1 MNLRINI
8 CASTGALPASIVHT
22 NNVYAHSCNA
32 DTIHPLNHF
41 SGTVQSNYSCAHCR
55 NAHPMHPQHQFAR
68 RKGVVTIM
76 VIWAIAIASIIVAAT
91 QILSFREATI
101 GRECLSRVQ
110 ARWAARAGVETMIAI
125 MEWHNA
131 NPDPDDALALTR
143 DLEGNAYGEVAT
155 GTWDIRHFIDGQEWA
170 GPMDENSKLNINVAT
185 RMQMLELPNITQDV
199 VDSISDW
206 RDSDDEPQQLG
217 AESDYY
223 RNRGLGYEPRNANF
237 RSIAEL
243 ELVAG
248 AWPHYMR
255 SEDWNLNGRLDPNE
269 DDGKRTMPDDNANGK
284 LDGGWSQYLTASTRP
299 ITKSASGQ
307 PRLDLRKA
315 TSEEIMTR
323 TGVDSTQAAAIVTY
337 AKVGNA
343 RMANI
348 LSVPL
353 SQLAG
358 SRNPGATGGAAAN
371 RTGRSSAGQP
381 RGAATPA
388 ASTVKNLDNKQ
399 LGLVLNECT
408 LENTSTS
415 LANAGKVNLNTASR
429 ALLRDILQLDT
440 RFADSILSRRIS
452 KQSGLLS
459 LADIVDLPGAT
470 QEQLQILGQV
480 ADVTSS
486 VYMISSRGR
495 ATTSGAEAEIV
506 AVVDRSESPVRIL
519 EYREP

>member
-1 MNLRINI
+1 MIAPPQRNKIVRHADARNTHANI
-8 CASTGALPASIVHT
+8 F
-22 NNVYAHSCNA
+22 NA
-32 DTIHPLNHF
+32 QKIH
-41 SGTVQSNYSCAHCR
+41 A
-55 NAHPMHPQHQFAR
+55 PQLCVRH
-68 RKGVVTIM
+68 KGVVTIM
-76 VIWAIAIASIIVAAT
+76 VIWAIAIASIVVAAT
-91 QILSFREATI
+91 QILAFREATL
-101 GRECLSRVQ
+101 GRECISRVQ
-110 ARWAARAGVETMIAI
+110 ARWAARAGVETMISI

-143 DLEGNAYGEVAT
+143 DLESNAFGEVET

-185 RMQMLELPNITQDV
+185 RMQLLELPNITQDV
-199 VDSISDW
+199 VDSIYDW
-206 RDSDDEPQQLG
+206 RDADNEPQQLG
-217 AESDYY
+217 AEADFY
-223 RNRGLGYEPRNANF
+223 RNRGLGYEPRNGNF

-248 AWPHYMR
+248 AWPQYLR
-255 SEDWNLNGRLDPNE
+255 GEDWNLNGRLDPNE

-284 LDGGWSQYLTASTRP
+284 LEAGWSQYLTASTRP
-299 ITKSASGQ
+299 VTKSASGQ

-315 TSEEIMTR
+315 NSEELMTR
-323 TGVDSTQAAAIVTY
+323 TGMDATQAAAILTY

-343 RMANI
+343 RMAQI

-353 SQLAG
+353 SQLTG
-358 SRNPGATGGAAAN
+358 SRTAGAAGAGAAGAN
-371 RTGRSSAGQP
+371 RTGRSSAGQS
-381 RGAATPA
+381 RGATAPA
-388 ASTVKNLDNKQ
+388 ATTVKNLDNKQ
-399 LGLVLNECT
+399 LTLVLNECSLDDT
-408 LENTSTS
+408 RTSQ
-415 LANAGKVNLNTASR
+415 ANAGKVNLNTASR

-440 RFADSILSRRIS
+440 RYADSILSRRIS

-470 QEQLQILGQV
+470 QEQLLILGQV

-506 AVVDRSESPVRIL
+506 VMVDRSESPVRIL

>member
-1 MNLRINI
+1 MIN
-8 CASTGALPASIVHT
+8 SNFFSSGRALLTHT
-22 NNVYAHSCNA
+22 AQATLCDAV
-32 DTIHPLNHF
+32 NH
-41 SGTVQSNYSCAHCR
+41 H
-55 NAHPMHPQHQFAR
+55 AR

-91 QILSFREATI
+91 QILAFREATL
-101 GRECLSRVQ
+101 GRECISRVQ

-143 DLEGNAYGEVAT
+143 DLEANAFGEVQT

-185 RMQMLELPNITQDV
+185 RMQLMELPNITNDV
-199 VDSISDW
+199 VDSIYDW
-206 RDSDDEPQQLG
+206 RDANDEPQQLG
-217 AESDYY
+217 TEADYY
-223 RNRGLGYEPRNANF
+223 RNRGLGYEPRNGNF
-237 RSIAEL
+237 RSLAEI

-248 AWPHYMR
+248 AWPQYVR
-255 SEDWNLNGRLDPNE
+255 GEDWNLNSRLDPNE
-269 DDGKRTMPDDNANGK
+269 NDGKRTMPDDNDNEN

-299 ITKSASGQ
+299 ITQSASGQ

-315 TSEEIMTR
+315 TSEEIMNR
-323 TGVDSTQAAAIVTY
+323 TGMDSSQAATIVTY

-343 RMANI
+343 SMGQI
-348 LSVPL
+348 LAVPL
-353 SQLAG
+353 SQLTA
-358 SRNPGATGGAAAN
+358 SRTAGATGGATQN
-371 RTGRSSAGQP
+371 RTGRSSSGSARAG
-381 RGAATPA
+381 ATPA

-399 LGLVLNECT
+399 LGLLLNECT

-415 LANAGKVNLNTASR
+415 QANAGKVNLNTASR
-429 ALLRDILQLDT
+429 ALLREILQLDT
-440 RFADSILSRRIS
+440 RYADSILSRRIS
-452 KQSGLLS
+452 KQEGLLS

-470 QEQLQILGQV
+470 QEQLVILGQV
-480 ADVTSS
+480 ADVRSS

-495 ATTSGAEAEIV
+495 ANTSGAEAEIV
-506 AVVDRSESPVRIL
+506 VLVDRSESPVRIL

>member
-1 MNLRINI
+1 MIAPHTRTEMWRNVHDRNKHAEISN
-8 CASTGALPASIVHT
+8 ARHVRALKH
-22 NNVYAHSCNA
+22 YA
-32 DTIHPLNHF
+32 P
-41 SGTVQSNYSCAHCR
+41 
-55 NAHPMHPQHQFAR
+55 

-76 VIWAIAIASIIVAAT
+76 VIWAIAIASIVVAAT
-91 QILSFREATI
+91 QILAFREATL
-101 GRECLSRVQ
+101 GRECISRVQ

-125 MEWHNA
+125 MEWHNS
-131 NPDPDDALALTR
+131 NPDPEDALALTR
-143 DLEGNAYGEVAT
+143 DLESNAFGEVET

-185 RMQMLELPNITQDV
+185 RMQLLELPNITQDV
-199 VDSISDW
+199 VDSIYDW
-206 RDSDDEPQQLG
+206 RDADNEPQQLG
-217 AESDYY
+217 AEADYY
-223 RNRGLGYEPRNANF
+223 RNRGLGYEPRNGNF

-248 AWPHYMR
+248 AWPQYLR
-255 SEDWNLNGRLDPNE
+255 GEDWNLNGRLDPNE

-284 LDGGWSQYLTASTRP
+284 LEAGWSQYLTASTRP
-299 ITKSASGQ
+299 VTKSASGQ

-315 TSEEIMTR
+315 NSEELMTR
-323 TGVDSTQAAAIVTY
+323 TGMDATQAAAILTY

-343 RMANI
+343 RMAQI

-353 SQLAG
+353 SQLTG
-358 SRNPGATGGAAAN
+358 SRTAGAAGAGAAGAN

-388 ASTVKNLDNKQ
+388 AASTVKNLDNKQ
-399 LGLVLNECT
+399 LTLVLNECSLDDT
-408 LENTSTS
+408 RTSQ
-415 LANAGKVNLNTASR
+415 ANAGKVNLNTASR

-440 RFADSILSRRIS
+440 RYADSILSRRIS

-470 QEQLQILGQV
+470 QEQLLILGQV

-506 AVVDRSESPVRIL
+506 VMVDRSESPVRIL

>member
-1 MNLRINI
+1 MIAPPKRNEIVRHADARNTHANI
-8 CASTGALPASIVHT
+8 FNAQKIHAPQL
-22 NNVYAHSCNA
+22 YARH
-32 DTIHPLNHF
+32 
-41 SGTVQSNYSCAHCR
+41 
-55 NAHPMHPQHQFAR
+55 
-68 RKGVVTIM
+68 KGVVTIM
-76 VIWAIAIASIIVAAT
+76 VIWAIAIASIVVAAT
-91 QILSFREATI
+91 QILAFREATL
-101 GRECLSRVQ
+101 GRECISRVQ

-143 DLEGNAYGEVAT
+143 DLESNAFGEVET

-185 RMQMLELPNITQDV
+185 RMQLLELPNITQDV
-199 VDSISDW
+199 VDSIYDW
-206 RDSDDEPQQLG
+206 RDADNDPQQLG
-217 AESDYY
+217 AEADFY
-223 RNRGLGYEPRNANF
+223 RNRGLGYEPRNGNF

-248 AWPHYMR
+248 AWPQYVR
-255 SEDWNLNGRLDPNE
+255 GEDWNLNGRLDPNE

-284 LDGGWSQYLTASTRP
+284 LEAGWSQYLTASTRP
-299 ITKSASGQ
+299 VTKSASGQ

-315 TSEEIMTR
+315 NSEELMTR
-323 TGVDSTQAAAIVTY
+323 TGMDATQAAAILTY

-343 RMANI
+343 RMAQI

-353 SQLAG
+353 SQLTG
-358 SRNPGATGGAAAN
+358 SRTPGAAGANNSGAN
-371 RTGRSSAGQP
+371 RTGRSSAG
-381 RGAATPA
+381 RTGAAAAPA

-399 LGLVLNECT
+399 LTLVLNECSLDDT
-408 LENTSTS
+408 RTSQ
-415 LANAGKVNLNTASR
+415 ANAGKVNLNTASR

-440 RFADSILSRRIS
+440 RYADSILSRRIS

-470 QEQLQILGQV
+470 QEQLLILGQV

-506 AVVDRSESPVRIL
+506 VMVDRSESPVRIL

>member
-1 MNLRINI
+1 MIAPPKRNEIVKHADARNTHANI
-8 CASTGALPASIVHT
+8 FNAQKIHAPLLCARH
-22 NNVYAHSCNA
+22 
-32 DTIHPLNHF
+32 
-41 SGTVQSNYSCAHCR
+41 
-55 NAHPMHPQHQFAR
+55 
-68 RKGVVTIM
+68 KGVVTIM
-76 VIWAIAIASIIVAAT
+76 VIWAIAIASIVVAAT
-91 QILSFREATI
+91 QILAFREATL
-101 GRECLSRVQ
+101 GRECISRVQ
-110 ARWAARAGVETMIAI
+110 ARWAARAGVETMISI

-143 DLEGNAYGEVAT
+143 DLESNAFGEVET

-185 RMQMLELPNITQDV
+185 RMQLLELPNITQDV
-199 VDSISDW
+199 VDSIYDW
-206 RDSDDEPQQLG
+206 RDADNEPQQLG
-217 AESDYY
+217 AEADFY
-223 RNRGLGYEPRNANF
+223 RNRGLGYEPRNGNF

-248 AWPHYMR
+248 AWPQYLR
-255 SEDWNLNGRLDPNE
+255 GEDWNLNGRLDPNE

-284 LDGGWSQYLTASTRP
+284 LEAGWSQYLTASTRP
-299 ITKSASGQ
+299 VTKSASGQ

-315 TSEEIMTR
+315 NSEELMTR
-323 TGVDSTQAAAIVTY
+323 TGMDATQAAAILTY

-343 RMANI
+343 RMAQI

-353 SQLAG
+353 SQLTG
-358 SRNPGATGGAAAN
+358 SRTAGATGAGAAGAN

-381 RGAATPA
+381 RGATAPA
-388 ASTVKNLDNKQ
+388 ATTVKNLDNKQ
-399 LGLVLNECT
+399 LTLVLNECSLDDT
-408 LENTSTS
+408 RTSQ
-415 LANAGKVNLNTASR
+415 ANAGKVNLNTASR

-440 RFADSILSRRIS
+440 RYADSILSRRIS

-470 QEQLQILGQV
+470 QEQLLILGQV

-495 ATTSGAEAEIV
+495 AITSGAEAEIV
-506 AVVDRSESPVRIL
+506 VMVDRSESPVRIL

>member
-1 MNLRINI
+1 MIAPPQRNKIVRHDDARNTHANI
-8 CASTGALPASIVHT
+8 FNAQKIHAPLLCARH
-22 NNVYAHSCNA
+22 
-32 DTIHPLNHF
+32 
-41 SGTVQSNYSCAHCR
+41 
-55 NAHPMHPQHQFAR
+55 
-68 RKGVVTIM
+68 KGVVTIM
-76 VIWAIAIASIIVAAT
+76 VIWAIAIASIVVAAT
-91 QILSFREATI
+91 QILAFREATL
-101 GRECLSRVQ
+101 GRECISRVQ
-110 ARWAARAGVETMIAI
+110 ARWAARAGVETMISI

-143 DLEGNAYGEVAT
+143 DLESNAFGEVET

-185 RMQMLELPNITQDV
+185 RMQLLELPNITQDV
-199 VDSISDW
+199 VDSIYDW
-206 RDSDDEPQQLG
+206 RDADNEPQQLG
-217 AESDYY
+217 AEADFY
-223 RNRGLGYEPRNANF
+223 RNRGLGYEPRNGNF

-248 AWPHYMR
+248 AWPQYLR
-255 SEDWNLNGRLDPNE
+255 GEDWNLNGRLDPNE

-284 LDGGWSQYLTASTRP
+284 LEAGWSQYLTASTRP
-299 ITKSASGQ
+299 VTKSASGQ

-315 TSEEIMTR
+315 NSEELMTR
-323 TGVDSTQAAAIVTY
+323 TGMDATQAAAILTY

-343 RMANI
+343 RMAQI

-353 SQLAG
+353 SQLTG
-358 SRNPGATGGAAAN
+358 SRTAGATGAGAAGAN

-381 RGAATPA
+381 RGATAPA
-388 ASTVKNLDNKQ
+388 ATTVKNLDNKQ
-399 LGLVLNECT
+399 LTLVLNECSLDDT
-408 LENTSTS
+408 RTSQ
-415 LANAGKVNLNTASR
+415 ANAGKVNLNTASR

-440 RFADSILSRRIS
+440 RYADSILSRRIS

-470 QEQLQILGQV
+470 QEQLLILGQV

-506 AVVDRSESPVRIL
+506 VMVDRSESPVRIL

>member
-1 MNLRINI
+1 MIAPHTRTEMWRNVHDRNKHAEISN
-8 CASTGALPASIVHT
+8 ARHVRALKH
-22 NNVYAHSCNA
+22 YA
-32 DTIHPLNHF
+32 P
-41 SGTVQSNYSCAHCR
+41 
-55 NAHPMHPQHQFAR
+55 

-76 VIWAIAIASIIVAAT
+76 VIWAIAIASIVVAAT
-91 QILSFREATI
+91 QILAFREATL
-101 GRECLSRVQ
+101 GRECISRVQ
-110 ARWAARAGVETMIAI
+110 ARWAARAGVETMISI

-143 DLEGNAYGEVAT
+143 DLESNAFGEVET

-185 RMQMLELPNITQDV
+185 RMQLLELPNITQDV
-199 VDSISDW
+199 VDSIYDW
-206 RDSDDEPQQLG
+206 RDADNEPQQLG
-217 AESDYY
+217 AEADFY
-223 RNRGLGYEPRNANF
+223 RNRGLGYEPRNGNF

-248 AWPHYMR
+248 AWPQYLR
-255 SEDWNLNGRLDPNE
+255 GEDWNLNGRLDPNE

-284 LDGGWSQYLTASTRP
+284 LEAGWSQYLTASTRP
-299 ITKSASGQ
+299 VTKSASGQ

-315 TSEEIMTR
+315 NSEELMTR
-323 TGVDSTQAAAIVTY
+323 TGMDATQAAAILTY

-343 RMANI
+343 RMAQI

-353 SQLAG
+353 SQLTG
-358 SRNPGATGGAAAN
+358 SRTAGAAGAGAAGAN
-371 RTGRSSAGQP
+371 RTGRSSAGQS
-381 RGAATPA
+381 RGATAPA
-388 ASTVKNLDNKQ
+388 ATTVKNLDNKQ
-399 LGLVLNECT
+399 LTLVLNECSLDDT
-408 LENTSTS
+408 RTSQ
-415 LANAGKVNLNTASR
+415 ANAGKVNLNTASR

-440 RFADSILSRRIS
+440 RYADSILSRRIS

-470 QEQLQILGQV
+470 QEQLLILGQV

-506 AVVDRSESPVRIL
+506 VMVDRSESPVRIL

>member
-1 MNLRINI
+1 MIAPPQRNKIVRHDDARNTHANI
-8 CASTGALPASIVHT
+8 FNAQKIHAPLLCARH
-22 NNVYAHSCNA
+22 
-32 DTIHPLNHF
+32 
-41 SGTVQSNYSCAHCR
+41 
-55 NAHPMHPQHQFAR
+55 
-68 RKGVVTIM
+68 KGVVTIM
-76 VIWAIAIASIIVAAT
+76 VIWAIAIASIVVAAT
-91 QILSFREATI
+91 QILAFREATL
-101 GRECLSRVQ
+101 GRECISRVQ
-110 ARWAARAGVETMIAI
+110 ARWAARAGVETMISI

-143 DLEGNAYGEVAT
+143 DLESNAFGEVET

-185 RMQMLELPNITQDV
+185 RMQLLELPNITQDV
-199 VDSISDW
+199 VDSIYDW
-206 RDSDDEPQQLG
+206 RDADNEPQQLG
-217 AESDYY
+217 AEADFY
-223 RNRGLGYEPRNANF
+223 RNRGLGYEPRNGNF

-248 AWPHYMR
+248 AWPQYLR
-255 SEDWNLNGRLDPNE
+255 GEDWNLNGRLDPNE

-284 LDGGWSQYLTASTRP
+284 LEAGWSQYLTASTRP
-299 ITKSASGQ
+299 VTKSASGQ

-315 TSEEIMTR
+315 NSEELMTR
-323 TGVDSTQAAAIVTY
+323 TGMDATQAAAILTY

-343 RMANI
+343 RMAQI

-353 SQLAG
+353 SQLTG
-358 SRNPGATGGAAAN
+358 SRTAGATGAGAAGAN

-381 RGAATPA
+381 RSATAPAAT
-388 ASTVKNLDNKQ
+388 TVKNLDNKQ
-399 LGLVLNECT
+399 LTLVLNECSLDDT
-408 LENTSTS
+408 RTSQ
-415 LANAGKVNLNTASR
+415 ANAGKVNLNTASR

-440 RFADSILSRRIS
+440 RYADSILSRRIS

-470 QEQLQILGQV
+470 QEQLLILGQV

-506 AVVDRSESPVRIL
+506 VMVDRSESPVRIL

>member
-1 MNLRINI
+1 MIAPHTRTEMWRN
-8 CASTGALPASIVHT
+8 VHT
-22 NNVYAHSCNA
+22 HNKHAEICNA
-32 DTIHPLNHF
+32 RHVHALKHYAP
-41 SGTVQSNYSCAHCR
+41 
-55 NAHPMHPQHQFAR
+55 

-76 VIWAIAIASIIVAAT
+76 VIWAIAIASIVVAAT
-91 QILSFREATI
+91 QILAFREATL
-101 GRECLSRVQ
+101 GRECISRVQ
-110 ARWAARAGVETMIAI
+110 ARWAARAGVETMISI

-143 DLEGNAYGEVAT
+143 DLESNAFGEVET

-185 RMQMLELPNITQDV
+185 RMQLLELPNITQDV
-199 VDSISDW
+199 VDSIYDW
-206 RDSDDEPQQLG
+206 RDADNEPQQLG
-217 AESDYY
+217 AEADFY
-223 RNRGLGYEPRNANF
+223 RNRGLGYEPRNGNF

-248 AWPHYMR
+248 AWPQYLR
-255 SEDWNLNGRLDPNE
+255 GEDWNLNGRLDPNE
-269 DDGKRTMPDDNANGK
+269 DDGKRTMPDDSANGK
-284 LDGGWSQYLTASTRP
+284 LEAGWSQYLTASTRP
-299 ITKSASGQ
+299 VTKSASGQ

-315 TSEEIMTR
+315 NSEELMTR
-323 TGVDSTQAAAIVTY
+323 TGMDATQAAAILTY

-343 RMANI
+343 RMAQI

-353 SQLAG
+353 SQLTG
-358 SRNPGATGGAAAN
+358 SRTAGATGAGAAGAN

-381 RGAATPA
+381 RGATAPA
-388 ASTVKNLDNKQ
+388 ATTVKNLDNKQ
-399 LGLVLNECT
+399 LTLVLNECSLDDT
-408 LENTSTS
+408 RTSQ
-415 LANAGKVNLNTASR
+415 ANAGKVNLNTASR

-440 RFADSILSRRIS
+440 RYADSILSRRIS

-470 QEQLQILGQV
+470 QEQLLILGQV

-506 AVVDRSESPVRIL
+506 VMVDRSESPVRIL

>member
-1 MNLRINI
+1 MIAPPQRNKIVRHDDARNTHANI
-8 CASTGALPASIVHT
+8 FNAQKIHAPLLCARH
-22 NNVYAHSCNA
+22 
-32 DTIHPLNHF
+32 
-41 SGTVQSNYSCAHCR
+41 
-55 NAHPMHPQHQFAR
+55 
-68 RKGVVTIM
+68 KGVVTIM
-76 VIWAIAIASIIVAAT
+76 VIWAIAIASIVVAAT
-91 QILSFREATI
+91 QILAFREATL
-101 GRECLSRVQ
+101 GRECISRVQ

-143 DLEGNAYGEVAT
+143 DLESNAFGEVET

-185 RMQMLELPNITQDV
+185 RMQLLELPNITQDV
-199 VDSISDW
+199 VDSIYDW
-206 RDSDDEPQQLG
+206 RDADNEPQQLG
-217 AESDYY
+217 AEADFY
-223 RNRGLGYEPRNANF
+223 RNRGLGYEPRNGNF

-248 AWPHYMR
+248 AWPQYLR
-255 SEDWNLNGRLDPNE
+255 GEDWNLNGRLDPNE

-284 LDGGWSQYLTASTRP
+284 LEAGWSQYLTASTRP
-299 ITKSASGQ
+299 VTKSASGQ

-315 TSEEIMTR
+315 NSEELMTR
-323 TGVDSTQAAAIVTY
+323 TGMDATQAAAILTY

-343 RMANI
+343 RMAQI

-353 SQLAG
+353 SQLTG
-358 SRNPGATGGAAAN
+358 SRTAGATGAGAAGAN

-381 RGAATPA
+381 RGATAPA
-388 ASTVKNLDNKQ
+388 ATTVKNLDNKQ
-399 LGLVLNECT
+399 LTLVLNECSLDDT
-408 LENTSTS
+408 RTSQ
-415 LANAGKVNLNTASR
+415 ANAGKVNLNTASR

-440 RFADSILSRRIS
+440 RYADSILSRRIS

-470 QEQLQILGQV
+470 QEQLLILGQV

-506 AVVDRSESPVRIL
+506 VMVDRSESPVRIL

>member
-1 MNLRINI
+1 MIAPPKRNEIVRHADARNTHANI
-8 CASTGALPASIVHT
+8 FNAQKIHAPQL
-22 NNVYAHSCNA
+22 YARH
-32 DTIHPLNHF
+32 
-41 SGTVQSNYSCAHCR
+41 
-55 NAHPMHPQHQFAR
+55 
-68 RKGVVTIM
+68 KGVVTIM
-76 VIWAIAIASIIVAAT
+76 VIWAIAIASIVVAAT
-91 QILSFREATI
+91 QILAFREATL
-101 GRECLSRVQ
+101 GRECISRVQ

-143 DLEGNAYGEVAT
+143 DLESNAFGEVET

-185 RMQMLELPNITQDV
+185 RMQLLELPNITQDV
-199 VDSISDW
+199 VDSIYDW
-206 RDSDDEPQQLG
+206 RDADNDPQQLG
-217 AESDYY
+217 AEADFY
-223 RNRGLGYEPRNANF
+223 RNRGLGYEPRNGNF

-248 AWPHYMR
+248 AWPQYVR
-255 SEDWNLNGRLDPNE
+255 GEDWNLNGRLDPNE

-284 LDGGWSQYLTASTRP
+284 LEAGWSQYLTASTRP
-299 ITKSASGQ
+299 VTKSASGQ

-315 TSEEIMTR
+315 NSEELMTR
-323 TGVDSTQAAAIVTY
+323 TGLDATQASTILTY

-343 RMANI
+343 RMAQI

-353 SQLAG
+353 SQLTG
-358 SRNPGATGGAAAN
+358 SRTAGAAGANNTGAN
-371 RTGRSSAGQP
+371 RTGRSSAG
-381 RGAATPA
+381 RTGAAAAPA

-399 LGLVLNECT
+399 LTLVLNECSLDDT
-408 LENTSTS
+408 RTSQ
-415 LANAGKVNLNTASR
+415 ANAGKVNLNTASR

-440 RFADSILSRRIS
+440 RYADSILSRRIS

-470 QEQLQILGQV
+470 QEQLLILGQV

-506 AVVDRSESPVRIL
+506 VMVDRSESPVRIL

>member
-1 MNLRINI
+1 MIAPPQRNKIVRHDDARNTHANI
-8 CASTGALPASIVHT
+8 F
-22 NNVYAHSCNA
+22 NA
-32 DTIHPLNHF
+32 QKIH
-41 SGTVQSNYSCAHCR
+41 A
-55 NAHPMHPQHQFAR
+55 PQLCVRH
-68 RKGVVTIM
+68 KGVVTIM
-76 VIWAIAIASIIVAAT
+76 VIWAIAIASIVVAAT
-91 QILSFREATI
+91 QILAFREATL
-101 GRECLSRVQ
+101 GRECISRVQ

-143 DLEGNAYGEVAT
+143 DLESNAFGEVET

-185 RMQMLELPNITQDV
+185 RMQLLELPNITQDV
-199 VDSISDW
+199 VDSIYDW
-206 RDSDDEPQQLG
+206 RDADNEPQQLG
-217 AESDYY
+217 AEADFY
-223 RNRGLGYEPRNANF
+223 RNRGLGYEPRNGNF

-248 AWPHYMR
+248 AWPQYLR
-255 SEDWNLNGRLDPNE
+255 GEDWNLNGRLDPNE

-284 LDGGWSQYLTASTRP
+284 LEAGWSQYLTASTRP
-299 ITKSASGQ
+299 VTKSASGQ

-315 TSEEIMTR
+315 NSEELMTR
-323 TGVDSTQAAAIVTY
+323 TGMDATQAAAILTY

-343 RMANI
+343 RMAQI

-353 SQLAG
+353 SQLTG
-358 SRNPGATGGAAAN
+358 SRTAGAAGAGAAGAN
-371 RTGRSSAGQP
+371 RTGRSSAGQS
-381 RGAATPA
+381 RGATAPA
-388 ASTVKNLDNKQ
+388 ATTVKNLDNKQ
-399 LGLVLNECT
+399 LTLVLNECSLDDT
-408 LENTSTS
+408 RTSQ
-415 LANAGKVNLNTASR
+415 ANAGKVNLNTASR

-440 RFADSILSRRIS
+440 RYADSILSRRIS

-470 QEQLQILGQV
+470 QEQLLILGQV

-506 AVVDRSESPVRIL
+506 VMVDRSESPVRIL

>member
-1 MNLRINI
+1 MIAPPKRNEIVRHADARNTHANI
-8 CASTGALPASIVHT
+8 FNAQKIHAPQL
-22 NNVYAHSCNA
+22 YARH
-32 DTIHPLNHF
+32 
-41 SGTVQSNYSCAHCR
+41 
-55 NAHPMHPQHQFAR
+55 
-68 RKGVVTIM
+68 KGVVTIM
-76 VIWAIAIASIIVAAT
+76 VIWAIAIASIVVAAT
-91 QILSFREATI
+91 QILAFREATL
-101 GRECLSRVQ
+101 GRECISRVQ

-143 DLEGNAYGEVAT
+143 DLESNAFGEVET

-185 RMQMLELPNITQDV
+185 RMQLLELPNITQDV
-199 VDSISDW
+199 VDSIYDW
-206 RDSDDEPQQLG
+206 RDADNDPQQLG
-217 AESDYY
+217 AEADFY
-223 RNRGLGYEPRNANF
+223 RNRGLGYEPRNGNF

-248 AWPHYMR
+248 AWPQYVR
-255 SEDWNLNGRLDPNE
+255 GEDWNLNGRLDPNE

-284 LDGGWSQYLTASTRP
+284 LEAGWSQYLTASTRP
-299 ITKSASGQ
+299 VTKSASGQ

-315 TSEEIMTR
+315 NSEELMTR
-323 TGVDSTQAAAIVTY
+323 TGLDATQASTILTY

-343 RMANI
+343 RMAQI

-353 SQLAG
+353 SQLTG
-358 SRNPGATGGAAAN
+358 SRTAGAAGANNSGAN
-371 RTGRSSAGQP
+371 RTGRSSAG
-381 RGAATPA
+381 RTGAAAAPA

-399 LGLVLNECT
+399 LTLVLNECSLDDT
-408 LENTSTS
+408 RTSQ
-415 LANAGKVNLNTASR
+415 ANAGKVNLNTASR

-440 RFADSILSRRIS
+440 RYADSILSRRIS

-470 QEQLQILGQV
+470 QEQLLILGQV

-506 AVVDRSESPVRIL
+506 VMVDRSESPVRIL

>member
-1 MNLRINI
+1 MIAPPKRNEIVRHADARNTHANI
-8 CASTGALPASIVHT
+8 FNAQKIHAPQL
-22 NNVYAHSCNA
+22 YARH
-32 DTIHPLNHF
+32 
-41 SGTVQSNYSCAHCR
+41 
-55 NAHPMHPQHQFAR
+55 
-68 RKGVVTIM
+68 KGVVTIM
-76 VIWAIAIASIIVAAT
+76 VIWAIAIASIVVAAT
-91 QILSFREATI
+91 QILAFREATL
-101 GRECLSRVQ
+101 GRECISRVQ

-143 DLEGNAYGEVAT
+143 DLESNAFGEVET

-185 RMQMLELPNITQDV
+185 RMQLLELPNITQDV
-199 VDSISDW
+199 VDSIYDW
-206 RDSDDEPQQLG
+206 RDADNDPQQLG
-217 AESDYY
+217 AEADFY
-223 RNRGLGYEPRNANF
+223 RNRGLGYEPRNGNF

-248 AWPHYMR
+248 AWPQYVR
-255 SEDWNLNGRLDPNE
+255 GEDWNLNGRLDPNE

-284 LDGGWSQYLTASTRP
+284 LEAGWSQYLTASTRP
-299 ITKSASGQ
+299 VTKSASGQ

-315 TSEEIMTR
+315 NSEELMTR
-323 TGVDSTQAAAIVTY
+323 TGLDATQASTILTY

-343 RMANI
+343 RMAQI

-353 SQLAG
+353 SQLTG
-358 SRNPGATGGAAAN
+358 SRTPSATGANNSGAN
-371 RTGRSSAGQP
+371 RTGRSSAG
-381 RGAATPA
+381 RTGAAAAPA

-399 LGLVLNECT
+399 LTLVLNECSLDDT
-408 LENTSTS
+408 RTSQ
-415 LANAGKVNLNTASR
+415 ANAGKVNLNTASR

-440 RFADSILSRRIS
+440 RYADSILSRRIS

-470 QEQLQILGQV
+470 QEQLLILGQV

-506 AVVDRSESPVRIL
+506 VMVDRSESPVRIL

>member
-1 MNLRINI
+1 MIAPPQRNKIEKHADARNTHANI
-8 CASTGALPASIVHT
+8 FNAQKIHAPQL
-22 NNVYAHSCNA
+22 YARH
-32 DTIHPLNHF
+32 
-41 SGTVQSNYSCAHCR
+41 
-55 NAHPMHPQHQFAR
+55 
-68 RKGVVTIM
+68 KGVVTIM
-76 VIWAIAIASIIVAAT
+76 VIWAIAIASIVVAAT
-91 QILSFREATI
+91 QILAFREATL
-101 GRECLSRVQ
+101 GRECISRVQ
-110 ARWAARAGVETMIAI
+110 ARWAARAGVETMISI

-143 DLEGNAYGEVAT
+143 DLESNAFGEVET

-185 RMQMLELPNITQDV
+185 RMQLLELPNITQDV
-199 VDSISDW
+199 VDSIYDW
-206 RDSDDEPQQLG
+206 RDADNEPQQLG
-217 AESDYY
+217 AEADFY
-223 RNRGLGYEPRNANF
+223 RNRGLGYEPRNGNF

-248 AWPHYMR
+248 AWPQYLR
-255 SEDWNLNGRLDPNE
+255 GEDWNLNGRLDPNE

-284 LDGGWSQYLTASTRP
+284 LEAGWSQYLTASTRP
-299 ITKSASGQ
+299 VTKSASGQ

-315 TSEEIMTR
+315 NSEELMTR
-323 TGVDSTQAAAIVTY
+323 TGMDATQAAAILTY

-343 RMANI
+343 RMAQI

-353 SQLAG
+353 SQLTG
-358 SRNPGATGGAAAN
+358 SRTAGATGAGAAGAN

-381 RGAATPA
+381 RGATAPA
-388 ASTVKNLDNKQ
+388 ATTVKNLDNKQ
-399 LGLVLNECT
+399 LTLVLNECSLDDT
-408 LENTSTS
+408 RTSQ
-415 LANAGKVNLNTASR
+415 ANAGKVNLNTASR

-440 RFADSILSRRIS
+440 RYADSILSRRIS

-470 QEQLQILGQV
+470 QEQLLILGQV

-506 AVVDRSESPVRIL
+506 VMVDRSESPVRIL

>member
-1 MNLRINI
+1 MTLCNSLCI
-8 CASTGALPASIVHT
+8 CKETNQVCNAHT
-22 NNVYAHSCNA
+22 NHFRAHCRNA
-32 DTIHPLNHF
+32 HNIHPLNHF
-41 SGTVQSNYSCAHCR
+41 K
-55 NAHPMHPQHQFAR
+55 R

-76 VIWAIAIASIIVAAT
+76 VIWAIAIATIIVAAT
-91 QILSFREATI
+91 QILAFREATI

-125 MEWHNA
+125 MEWHTA
-131 NPDPDDALALTR
+131 NPDPEDALALTR
-143 DLEGNAYGEVAT
+143 DLEGNAFGEVET

-170 GPMDENSKLNINVAT
+170 GPMDENSKLNINVIS
-185 RMQMLELPNITQDV
+185 RMQLLELPNISQDV
-199 VDSISDW
+199 VDSINDW
-206 RDSDDEPQQLG
+206 RDNDDEPQQMG
-217 AESDYY
+217 AEADYY
-223 RNRGLGYEPRNANF
+223 RNRGLGYEPRNGNF
-237 RSIAEL
+237 HSIAEL

-248 AWPHYMR
+248 AWPQYVR
-255 SEDWNLNGRLDPNE
+255 GEDWNLNGRLDPNE

-299 ITKSASGQ
+299 VIKSASGQ

-323 TGVDSTQAAAIVTY
+323 TGVDSPQAAAIVTY
-337 AKVGNA
+337 AKGGTA

-348 LSVPL
+348 LATPL
-353 SQLAG
+353 SQLSG
-358 SRNPGATGGAAAN
+358 SRNPGATSGAAAN
-371 RTGRSSAGQP
+371 RTGRSSAG
-381 RGAATPA
+381 RATTPTPTA
-388 ASTVKNLDNKQ
+388 TTVKNLDNKQ

-408 LENTSTS
+408 LENPNT
-415 LANAGKVNLNTASR
+415 LQANAGKVNLNTASR
-429 ALLRDILQLDT
+429 VLLRDIMQLDT

>member
-1 MNLRINI
+1 MIARPKRNK
-8 CASTGALPASIVHT
+8 IVRH
-22 NNVYAHSCNA
+22 A
-32 DTIHPLNHF
+32 DARNIHPNIFNAQKIHAPQL
-41 SGTVQSNYSCAHCR
+41 CARH
-55 NAHPMHPQHQFAR
+55 
-68 RKGVVTIM
+68 KGVVTIM
-76 VIWAIAIASIIVAAT
+76 VIWAIAIASIVVAAT
-91 QILSFREATI
+91 QILAFREATI
-101 GRECLSRVQ
+101 GRECISRVQ

-125 MEWHNA
+125 MEWHNS
-131 NPDPDDALALTR
+131 NPDPEDALALTR
-143 DLEGNAYGEVAT
+143 DLESNAFGEVET

-185 RMQMLELPNITQDV
+185 RMQLLELPNITQDV
-199 VDSISDW
+199 VDSIYDW
-206 RDSDDEPQQLG
+206 RDADNDPQQLG
-217 AESDYY
+217 AEADFY
-223 RNRGLGYEPRNANF
+223 RNRGLGYEPRNGNF

-248 AWPHYMR
+248 AWPQYLR
-255 SEDWNLNGRLDPNE
+255 GEDWNLNGRLDPNE

-284 LDGGWSQYLTASTRP
+284 LEAGWSQYLTASTRP
-299 ITKSASGQ
+299 VTKSASGQ

-315 TSEEIMTR
+315 NSEELMTR
-323 TGVDSTQAAAIVTY
+323 TGMDATQAAAILTY

-343 RMANI
+343 RMAQI

-353 SQLAG
+353 SQLTG
-358 SRNPGATGGAAAN
+358 SRTAGAAGANNSGAN
-371 RTGRSSAGQP
+371 RTGRSSAG
-381 RGAATPA
+381 RTGAAATPA
-388 ASTVKNLDNKQ
+388 ASTVKNLDTKQ
-399 LGLVLNECT
+399 LTLVLNECSLDDT
-408 LENTSTS
+408 RTSQ
-415 LANAGKVNLNTASR
+415 ANAGKVNLNTASR

-440 RFADSILSRRIS
+440 RYADSILSRRIS

-470 QEQLQILGQV
+470 QEQLLILGQV

-506 AVVDRSESPVRIL
+506 VMVDRSESPVRIL

>member
-1 MNLRINI
+1 MWRN
-8 CASTGALPASIVHT
+8 VHT
-22 NNVYAHSCNA
+22 HNKHAEICNA
-32 DTIHPLNHF
+32 RHVHALKHYAP
-41 SGTVQSNYSCAHCR
+41 
-55 NAHPMHPQHQFAR
+55 

-76 VIWAIAIASIIVAAT
+76 VIWAIAIASIVVAAT
-91 QILSFREATI
+91 QILAFREATL
-101 GRECLSRVQ
+101 GRECISRVQ
-110 ARWAARAGVETMIAI
+110 ARWAARAGVETMISI

-143 DLEGNAYGEVAT
+143 DLESNAFGEVET

-185 RMQMLELPNITQDV
+185 RMQLLELPNITQDV
-199 VDSISDW
+199 VDSIYDW
-206 RDSDDEPQQLG
+206 RDADNEPQQLG
-217 AESDYY
+217 AEADFY
-223 RNRGLGYEPRNANF
+223 RNRGLGYEPRNGNF

-248 AWPHYMR
+248 AWPQYLR
-255 SEDWNLNGRLDPNE
+255 GEDWNLNGRLDPNE
-269 DDGKRTMPDDNANGK
+269 DDGKRTMPDDSANGK
-284 LDGGWSQYLTASTRP
+284 LEAGWSQYLTASTRP
-299 ITKSASGQ
+299 VTKSASGQ

-315 TSEEIMTR
+315 NSEELMTR
-323 TGVDSTQAAAIVTY
+323 TGMDATQAAAILTY

-343 RMANI
+343 RMAQI

-353 SQLAG
+353 SQLTG
-358 SRNPGATGGAAAN
+358 SRTAGATGAGAAGAN

-381 RGAATPA
+381 RGATAPA
-388 ASTVKNLDNKQ
+388 ATTVKNLDNKQ
-399 LGLVLNECT
+399 LTLVLNECSLDDT
-408 LENTSTS
+408 RTSQ
-415 LANAGKVNLNTASR
+415 ANAGKVNLNTASR

-440 RFADSILSRRIS
+440 RYADSILSRRIS

-470 QEQLQILGQV
+470 QEQLLILGQV

-506 AVVDRSESPVRIL
+506 VMVDRSESPVRIL

>member
-1 MNLRINI
+1 MIAPHTRTEMWRNVHDRNKHAEISN
-8 CASTGALPASIVHT
+8 ARHVRALKH
-22 NNVYAHSCNA
+22 YA
-32 DTIHPLNHF
+32 P
-41 SGTVQSNYSCAHCR
+41 
-55 NAHPMHPQHQFAR
+55 

-76 VIWAIAIASIIVAAT
+76 VIWAIAIASIVVAAT
-91 QILSFREATI
+91 QILAFREATL
-101 GRECLSRVQ
+101 GRECISRVQ

-143 DLEGNAYGEVAT
+143 DLESNAFGEVET

-185 RMQMLELPNITQDV
+185 RMQLLELPNITQDV
-199 VDSISDW
+199 VDSIYDW
-206 RDSDDEPQQLG
+206 RDADNEPQQLG
-217 AESDYY
+217 AEADFY
-223 RNRGLGYEPRNANF
+223 RNRGLGYEPRNGNF

-248 AWPHYMR
+248 AWPQYLR
-255 SEDWNLNGRLDPNE
+255 GEDWNLNGRLDPNE

-284 LDGGWSQYLTASTRP
+284 LEAGWSQYLTASTRP
-299 ITKSASGQ
+299 VTKSASGQ

-315 TSEEIMTR
+315 NSEELMTR
-323 TGVDSTQAAAIVTY
+323 TGMDATQAAAILTY

-343 RMANI
+343 RMAQI

-353 SQLAG
+353 SQLTG
-358 SRNPGATGGAAAN
+358 SRTVGAAGAGAAGAN
-371 RTGRSSAGQP
+371 RTGRSSAGQS
-381 RGAATPA
+381 RGATAPA
-388 ASTVKNLDNKQ
+388 ATTVKNLDNKQ
-399 LGLVLNECT
+399 LTLVLNECSLDDT
-408 LENTSTS
+408 RTSQ
-415 LANAGKVNLNTASR
+415 ANAGKVNLNTASR

-440 RFADSILSRRIS
+440 RYADSILSRRIS

-470 QEQLQILGQV
+470 QEQLLILGQV

-506 AVVDRSESPVRIL
+506 VMVDRSESPVRIL

>member
-1 MNLRINI
+1 MIAPHTRTELWRNVHDRNKHAEISN
-8 CASTGALPASIVHT
+8 ARHVRALKH
-22 NNVYAHSCNA
+22 YA
-32 DTIHPLNHF
+32 P
-41 SGTVQSNYSCAHCR
+41 
-55 NAHPMHPQHQFAR
+55 

-76 VIWAIAIASIIVAAT
+76 VIWAIAIASIVVAAT
-91 QILSFREATI
+91 QILAFREATL
-101 GRECLSRVQ
+101 GRECISRVQ

-143 DLEGNAYGEVAT
+143 DLESNAFGEVET

-185 RMQMLELPNITQDV
+185 RMQLLELPNITQDV
-199 VDSISDW
+199 VDSIYDW
-206 RDSDDEPQQLG
+206 RDADNEPQQLG
-217 AESDYY
+217 AEADFY
-223 RNRGLGYEPRNANF
+223 RNRGLGYEPRNGNF

-248 AWPHYMR
+248 AWPQYLR
-255 SEDWNLNGRLDPNE
+255 GEDWNLNGRLDPNE

-284 LDGGWSQYLTASTRP
+284 LEAGWSQYLTASTRP
-299 ITKSASGQ
+299 VTKSASGQ

-315 TSEEIMTR
+315 NSEELMTR
-323 TGVDSTQAAAIVTY
+323 TGMDATQAAAILTY

-343 RMANI
+343 RMAQI

-353 SQLAG
+353 SQLTG
-358 SRNPGATGGAAAN
+358 SRTAGAAGAGAAGAN
-371 RTGRSSAGQP
+371 RTGRSSAGQS
-381 RGAATPA
+381 RGATAPA
-388 ASTVKNLDNKQ
+388 ATTVKNLDNKQ
-399 LGLVLNECT
+399 LTLVLNECSLDDT
-408 LENTSTS
+408 RTSQ
-415 LANAGKVNLNTASR
+415 ANAGKVNLNTASR

-440 RFADSILSRRIS
+440 RYADSILSRRIS

-470 QEQLQILGQV
+470 QEQLLILGQV

-495 ATTSGAEAEIV
+495 AITSGAEAEIV
-506 AVVDRSESPVRIL
+506 VMVDRSESPVRIL

>member
-1 MNLRINI
+1 MIAPPQRYKIVRHDDARNTHANI
-8 CASTGALPASIVHT
+8 FNAQKIHAPQP
-22 NNVYAHSCNA
+22 YARH
-32 DTIHPLNHF
+32 
-41 SGTVQSNYSCAHCR
+41 
-55 NAHPMHPQHQFAR
+55 
-68 RKGVVTIM
+68 KGVVTIM
-76 VIWAIAIASIIVAAT
+76 VIWAIAIASIVVAAT
-91 QILSFREATI
+91 QILAFREATL
-101 GRECLSRVQ
+101 GRECISRVQ
-110 ARWAARAGVETMIAI
+110 ARWAARAGVETMISI

-143 DLEGNAYGEVAT
+143 DLESNAFGEVET

-185 RMQMLELPNITQDV
+185 RMQLLELPNITQDV
-199 VDSISDW
+199 VDSIYDW
-206 RDSDDEPQQLG
+206 RDADNEPQQLG
-217 AESDYY
+217 AEADFY
-223 RNRGLGYEPRNANF
+223 RNRGLGYEPRNGNF

-248 AWPHYMR
+248 AWPQYLR
-255 SEDWNLNGRLDPNE
+255 GEDWNLNGRLDPNE

-284 LDGGWSQYLTASTRP
+284 LEAGWSQYLTASTRP
-299 ITKSASGQ
+299 VTKSASGQ

-315 TSEEIMTR
+315 NSEELMTR
-323 TGVDSTQAAAIVTY
+323 TGMDATQAAAILTY

-343 RMANI
+343 RMAQI

-353 SQLAG
+353 SQLTG
-358 SRNPGATGGAAAN
+358 SRTAGATGAGAAGAN

-381 RGAATPA
+381 RGATAPA
-388 ASTVKNLDNKQ
+388 ATTVKNLDNKQ
-399 LGLVLNECT
+399 LTLVLNECSLDDT
-408 LENTSTS
+408 RTSQ
-415 LANAGKVNLNTASR
+415 ANAGKVNLNTASR

-440 RFADSILSRRIS
+440 RYADSILSRRIS

-470 QEQLQILGQV
+470 QEQLLILGQV

-495 ATTSGAEAEIV
+495 AITSGAEAEIV
-506 AVVDRSESPVRIL
+506 VMVDRSESPVRIL

>member
-1 MNLRINI
+1 MIAPPQRNK
-8 CASTGALPASIVHT
+8 IVRHADARNT
-22 NNVYAHSCNA
+22 HANVFNAQKIHAPQLYARH
-32 DTIHPLNHF
+32 
-41 SGTVQSNYSCAHCR
+41 
-55 NAHPMHPQHQFAR
+55 
-68 RKGVVTIM
+68 KGVVTIM
-76 VIWAIAIASIIVAAT
+76 VIWAIAIASIVVAAT
-91 QILSFREATI
+91 QILAFREATL
-101 GRECLSRVQ
+101 GRECISRVQ
-110 ARWAARAGVETMIAI
+110 ARWAARAGVETMISI

-143 DLEGNAYGEVAT
+143 DLESNAFGEVET

-185 RMQMLELPNITQDV
+185 RMQLLELPNITQDV
-199 VDSISDW
+199 VDSIYDW
-206 RDSDDEPQQLG
+206 RDADNEPQQLG
-217 AESDYY
+217 AEADFY
-223 RNRGLGYEPRNANF
+223 RNRGLGYEPRNGNF

-248 AWPHYMR
+248 AWPQYLR
-255 SEDWNLNGRLDPNE
+255 GEDWNLNGRLDPNE

-284 LDGGWSQYLTASTRP
+284 LEAGWSQYLTASTRP
-299 ITKSASGQ
+299 VTKSASGQ
-307 PRLDLRKA
+307 SRLDLRKA
-315 TSEEIMTR
+315 NSEELMTR
-323 TGVDSTQAAAIVTY
+323 TGMDATQAAAILTY

-343 RMANI
+343 RMAQI

-353 SQLAG
+353 SQLTG
-358 SRNPGATGGAAAN
+358 SRTAGATGAGAAGAN

-381 RGAATPA
+381 RGATAPA
-388 ASTVKNLDNKQ
+388 ATTVKNLDNKQ
-399 LGLVLNECT
+399 LTLVLNECSLDDT
-408 LENTSTS
+408 RTSQ
-415 LANAGKVNLNTASR
+415 ANAGKVNLNTASR

-440 RFADSILSRRIS
+440 RYADSILSRRIS

-470 QEQLQILGQV
+470 QEQLLILGQV

-506 AVVDRSESPVRIL
+506 VMVDRSESPVRIL

>member
-1 MNLRINI
+1 MIAPPKRNKIVRHADARNTHANI
-8 CASTGALPASIVHT
+8 FNAQKIHAPQL
-22 NNVYAHSCNA
+22 YARH
-32 DTIHPLNHF
+32 
-41 SGTVQSNYSCAHCR
+41 
-55 NAHPMHPQHQFAR
+55 
-68 RKGVVTIM
+68 KGVVTIM
-76 VIWAIAIASIIVAAT
+76 VIWAIAIASIVVAAT
-91 QILSFREATI
+91 QILAFREATL
-101 GRECLSRVQ
+101 GRECISRVQ

-143 DLEGNAYGEVAT
+143 DLESNAFGEVET

-185 RMQMLELPNITQDV
+185 RMQLLELPNITQDV
-199 VDSISDW
+199 VDSIYDW
-206 RDSDDEPQQLG
+206 RDADNEPQQLG
-217 AESDYY
+217 AEADFY
-223 RNRGLGYEPRNANF
+223 RNRGLGYEPRNGNF

-248 AWPHYMR
+248 AWPQYLR
-255 SEDWNLNGRLDPNE
+255 GEDWNLNGRLDPNE

-284 LDGGWSQYLTASTRP
+284 LEAGWSQYLTASTRP
-299 ITKSASGQ
+299 VTKSASGQ

-315 TSEEIMTR
+315 NSEELMTR
-323 TGVDSTQAAAIVTY
+323 TGMDATQAAAILTY

-343 RMANI
+343 RMAQI

-353 SQLAG
+353 SQLTG
-358 SRNPGATGGAAAN
+358 SRTAGATGAGAAGAN

-381 RGAATPA
+381 RGATAPA
-388 ASTVKNLDNKQ
+388 ATTVKNLDNKQ
-399 LGLVLNECT
+399 LTLVLNECSLDDT
-408 LENTSTS
+408 RTSQ
-415 LANAGKVNLNTASR
+415 ANAGKVNLNTASR

-440 RFADSILSRRIS
+440 RYADSILSRRIS

-470 QEQLQILGQV
+470 QEQLLILGQV

-506 AVVDRSESPVRIL
+506 VMVDRSESPVRIL

>member
-1 MNLRINI
+1 MIAPPKRNKIVRHADARNTHANI
-8 CASTGALPASIVHT
+8 FNAQKIHAPLLCARH
-22 NNVYAHSCNA
+22 
-32 DTIHPLNHF
+32 
-41 SGTVQSNYSCAHCR
+41 
-55 NAHPMHPQHQFAR
+55 
-68 RKGVVTIM
+68 KGVVTIM
-76 VIWAIAIASIIVAAT
+76 VIWAIAIASIVVAAT
-91 QILSFREATI
+91 QILAFREATL
-101 GRECLSRVQ
+101 GRECISRVQ
-110 ARWAARAGVETMIAI
+110 ARWAARAGVETMISI

-143 DLEGNAYGEVAT
+143 DLESNAFGEVET

-185 RMQMLELPNITQDV
+185 RMQLLELPNITQDV
-199 VDSISDW
+199 VDSIYDW
-206 RDSDDEPQQLG
+206 RDADNEPQQLG
-217 AESDYY
+217 AEADFY
-223 RNRGLGYEPRNANF
+223 RNRGLGYEPRNGNF

-248 AWPHYMR
+248 AWPQYLR
-255 SEDWNLNGRLDPNE
+255 GEDWNLNGRLDPNE

-284 LDGGWSQYLTASTRP
+284 LEAGWSQYLTASTRP
-299 ITKSASGQ
+299 VTKSASGQ

-315 TSEEIMTR
+315 NSEELMTR
-323 TGVDSTQAAAIVTY
+323 TGMDATQAAAILTY

-343 RMANI
+343 RMAQI

-353 SQLAG
+353 SQLTG
-358 SRNPGATGGAAAN
+358 SRTAGATGAGAAGAN

-381 RGAATPA
+381 RGATAPA
-388 ASTVKNLDNKQ
+388 ATTVKNLDNKQ
-399 LGLVLNECT
+399 LTLVLNECSLDDT
-408 LENTSTS
+408 RTSQ
-415 LANAGKVNLNTASR
+415 ANAGKVNLNTASR

-440 RFADSILSRRIS
+440 RYADSILSRRIS

-470 QEQLQILGQV
+470 QEQLLILGQV

-506 AVVDRSESPVRIL
+506 VMVDRSESPVRIL

>member
-1 MNLRINI
+1 MIAPPQRNKIVRHADARNTHANI
-8 CASTGALPASIVHT
+8 FNAQKIHAPQP
-22 NNVYAHSCNA
+22 YARH
-32 DTIHPLNHF
+32 
-41 SGTVQSNYSCAHCR
+41 
-55 NAHPMHPQHQFAR
+55 
-68 RKGVVTIM
+68 KGVVTIM
-76 VIWAIAIASIIVAAT
+76 VIWAIAIASIVVAAT
-91 QILSFREATI
+91 QILAFREATL
-101 GRECLSRVQ
+101 GRECISRVQ
-110 ARWAARAGVETMIAI
+110 ARWAARAGVETMISI

-143 DLEGNAYGEVAT
+143 DLESNAFGEVET

-185 RMQMLELPNITQDV
+185 RMQLLELPNITQDV
-199 VDSISDW
+199 VDSIYDW
-206 RDSDDEPQQLG
+206 RDADNEPQQLG
-217 AESDYY
+217 AEADFY
-223 RNRGLGYEPRNANF
+223 RNRGLGYEPRNGNF

-248 AWPHYMR
+248 AWPQYLR
-255 SEDWNLNGRLDPNE
+255 GEDWNLNGRLDPNE

-284 LDGGWSQYLTASTRP
+284 LEAGWSQYLTASTRP
-299 ITKSASGQ
+299 VTKSASGQ

-315 TSEEIMTR
+315 NSEELMTR
-323 TGVDSTQAAAIVTY
+323 TGMDATQAAAILTY

-343 RMANI
+343 RMAQI

-353 SQLAG
+353 SQLTG
-358 SRNPGATGGAAAN
+358 SRTAGATGAGAAGAN

-381 RGAATPA
+381 RGATAPA
-388 ASTVKNLDNKQ
+388 ATTVKNLDNKQ
-399 LGLVLNECT
+399 LTLVLNECSLDDT
-408 LENTSTS
+408 RTSQ
-415 LANAGKVNLNTASR
+415 ANAGKVNLNTASR

-440 RFADSILSRRIS
+440 RYADSILSRRIS

-470 QEQLQILGQV
+470 QEQLLILGQV

-506 AVVDRSESPVRIL
+506 VMVDRSESPVRIL

>member
-1 MNLRINI
+1 MIAPPQRYKIVRHDDARNTHANI
-8 CASTGALPASIVHT
+8 FNAQKIHAPQP
-22 NNVYAHSCNA
+22 YARH
-32 DTIHPLNHF
+32 
-41 SGTVQSNYSCAHCR
+41 
-55 NAHPMHPQHQFAR
+55 
-68 RKGVVTIM
+68 KGVVTIM
-76 VIWAIAIASIIVAAT
+76 VIWAIAIASIVVAAT
-91 QILSFREATI
+91 QILAFREATL
-101 GRECLSRVQ
+101 GRECISRVQ
-110 ARWAARAGVETMIAI
+110 ARWAARAGVETMISI

-143 DLEGNAYGEVAT
+143 DLESNAFGEVET

-185 RMQMLELPNITQDV
+185 RMQLLELPNITQDV
-199 VDSISDW
+199 VDSIYDW
-206 RDSDDEPQQLG
+206 RDADNEPQQLG
-217 AESDYY
+217 AEADFY
-223 RNRGLGYEPRNANF
+223 RNRGLGYEPRNGNF

-248 AWPHYMR
+248 AWPQYLR
-255 SEDWNLNGRLDPNE
+255 GEDWNLNGRLDPNE

-284 LDGGWSQYLTASTRP
+284 LEAGWSQYLTASTRP
-299 ITKSASGQ
+299 VTKSASGQ

-315 TSEEIMTR
+315 NSEELMTR
-323 TGVDSTQAAAIVTY
+323 TGMDATQAAAILTY

-343 RMANI
+343 RMAQI

-353 SQLAG
+353 SQLTG
-358 SRNPGATGGAAAN
+358 SRTAGATGAGAAGAN

-381 RGAATPA
+381 RGATAPA
-388 ASTVKNLDNKQ
+388 ATTVKNLDNKQ
-399 LGLVLNECT
+399 LTLVLNECSLDDT
-408 LENTSTS
+408 RTSQ
-415 LANAGKVNLNTASR
+415 ANAGKVNLNTASR

-440 RFADSILSRRIS
+440 RYADSILSRRIS

-470 QEQLQILGQV
+470 QEQLLILGQV

-506 AVVDRSESPVRIL
+506 VMVDRSESPVRIL

>member
-1 MNLRINI
+1 MIAPPKRNEIVKHADARNTHANI
-8 CASTGALPASIVHT
+8 F
-22 NNVYAHSCNA
+22 NA
-32 DTIHPLNHF
+32 QKIH
-41 SGTVQSNYSCAHCR
+41 A
-55 NAHPMHPQHQFAR
+55 PQLCVRH
-68 RKGVVTIM
+68 KGVVTIM
-76 VIWAIAIASIIVAAT
+76 VIWAIAIASIVVAAT
-91 QILSFREATI
+91 QILAFREATL
-101 GRECLSRVQ
+101 GRECISRVQ
-110 ARWAARAGVETMIAI
+110 ARWAARAGVETMISI

-143 DLEGNAYGEVAT
+143 DLESNAFGEVET

-185 RMQMLELPNITQDV
+185 RMQLLELPNITQDV
-199 VDSISDW
+199 VDSIYDW
-206 RDSDDEPQQLG
+206 RDADNEPQQLG
-217 AESDYY
+217 AEADFY
-223 RNRGLGYEPRNANF
+223 RNRGLGYEPRNGNF

-248 AWPHYMR
+248 AWPQYLR
-255 SEDWNLNGRLDPNE
+255 GEDWNLNGRLDPNE

-284 LDGGWSQYLTASTRP
+284 LEAGWSQYLTASTRP
-299 ITKSASGQ
+299 VTKSASGQ

-315 TSEEIMTR
+315 NSEELMTR
-323 TGVDSTQAAAIVTY
+323 TGMDATQAAAILTY

-343 RMANI
+343 RMAQI

-353 SQLAG
+353 SQLTG
-358 SRNPGATGGAAAN
+358 SRTAGAAGAGAAGAN
-371 RTGRSSAGQP
+371 RTGRSSAGQS
-381 RGAATPA
+381 RGATAPA
-388 ASTVKNLDNKQ
+388 ATTVKNLDNKQ
-399 LGLVLNECT
+399 LTLVLNECSLDDT
-408 LENTSTS
+408 RTSQ
-415 LANAGKVNLNTASR
+415 ANAGKVNLNTASR

-440 RFADSILSRRIS
+440 RYADSILSRRIS

-470 QEQLQILGQV
+470 QEQLLILGQV

-506 AVVDRSESPVRIL
+506 VMVDRSESPVRIL

>member
-1 MNLRINI
+1 MIAPPKRNEIVKHADARNTHANI
-8 CASTGALPASIVHT
+8 FNAQKIHAPQL
-22 NNVYAHSCNA
+22 YARH
-32 DTIHPLNHF
+32 
-41 SGTVQSNYSCAHCR
+41 
-55 NAHPMHPQHQFAR
+55 
-68 RKGVVTIM
+68 KGVVTIM
-76 VIWAIAIASIIVAAT
+76 VIWAIAIASIVVAAT
-91 QILSFREATI
+91 QILAFREATL
-101 GRECLSRVQ
+101 GRECISRVQ
-110 ARWAARAGVETMIAI
+110 ARWAARAGVETMISI

-143 DLEGNAYGEVAT
+143 DLESNAFGEVET

-185 RMQMLELPNITQDV
+185 RMQLLELPNITQDV
-199 VDSISDW
+199 VDSIYDW
-206 RDSDDEPQQLG
+206 RDADNEPQQLG
-217 AESDYY
+217 AEADFY
-223 RNRGLGYEPRNANF
+223 RNRGLGYEPRNGNF

-248 AWPHYMR
+248 AWPQYLR
-255 SEDWNLNGRLDPNE
+255 GEDWNLNGRLDPNE

-284 LDGGWSQYLTASTRP
+284 LEAGWSQYLTASTRP
-299 ITKSASGQ
+299 VTKSASGQ

-315 TSEEIMTR
+315 NSEELMTR
-323 TGVDSTQAAAIVTY
+323 TGMDATQAAAILTY

-343 RMANI
+343 RMAQI

-353 SQLAG
+353 SQLTG
-358 SRNPGATGGAAAN
+358 SRTAGATGAGAAGAN

-381 RGAATPA
+381 RGATAPA
-388 ASTVKNLDNKQ
+388 ATTVKNLDNKQ
-399 LGLVLNECT
+399 LTLVLNECSLDDT
-408 LENTSTS
+408 RTSQ
-415 LANAGKVNLNTASR
+415 ANAGKVNLNTASR

-440 RFADSILSRRIS
+440 RYADSILSRRIS

-470 QEQLQILGQV
+470 QEQLLILGQV

-495 ATTSGAEAEIV
+495 AITSGAEAEIV
-506 AVVDRSESPVRIL
+506 VMVDRSESPVRIL

>member
-1 MNLRINI
+1 MIAPPKRNEIVRHADARNTHANI
-8 CASTGALPASIVHT
+8 FNAQKIHAPQL
-22 NNVYAHSCNA
+22 YARH
-32 DTIHPLNHF
+32 
-41 SGTVQSNYSCAHCR
+41 
-55 NAHPMHPQHQFAR
+55 
-68 RKGVVTIM
+68 KGVVTIM
-76 VIWAIAIASIIVAAT
+76 VIWAIAIASIVVAAT
-91 QILSFREATI
+91 QILAFREATL
-101 GRECLSRVQ
+101 GRECISRVQ

-143 DLEGNAYGEVAT
+143 DLESNAFGEVET

-185 RMQMLELPNITQDV
+185 RMQLLELPNITQDV
-199 VDSISDW
+199 VDSIYDW
-206 RDSDDEPQQLG
+206 RDADNDPQQLG
-217 AESDYY
+217 AEADFY
-223 RNRGLGYEPRNANF
+223 RNRGLGYEPRNGNF

-248 AWPHYMR
+248 AWPQYVR
-255 SEDWNLNGRLDPNE
+255 GEDWNLNGRLDPNE

-284 LDGGWSQYLTASTRP
+284 LEAGWSQYLTASTRP
-299 ITKSASGQ
+299 VTKSASGQ

-315 TSEEIMTR
+315 NSEELMTR
-323 TGVDSTQAAAIVTY
+323 TGLDATQASTILTY

-343 RMANI
+343 RMAQI

-353 SQLAG
+353 SQLTG
-358 SRNPGATGGAAAN
+358 SRTPGAAGANNSGAN
-371 RTGRSSAGQP
+371 RTGRSSAG
-381 RGAATPA
+381 RTGAAAAPA

-399 LGLVLNECT
+399 LTLVLNECSLDDT
-408 LENTSTS
+408 RTSQ
-415 LANAGKVNLNTASR
+415 ANAGKVNLNTASR

-440 RFADSILSRRIS
+440 RYADSILSRRIS

-470 QEQLQILGQV
+470 QEQLLILGQV

-506 AVVDRSESPVRIL
+506 VMVDRSESPVRIL

>member
-1 MNLRINI
+1 MIAPPKRNEIVRHADARNTHANI
-8 CASTGALPASIVHT
+8 FNAQKIHAPQL
-22 NNVYAHSCNA
+22 YARH
-32 DTIHPLNHF
+32 
-41 SGTVQSNYSCAHCR
+41 
-55 NAHPMHPQHQFAR
+55 
-68 RKGVVTIM
+68 KGVVTIM
-76 VIWAIAIASIIVAAT
+76 VIWAIAIASIVVAAT
-91 QILSFREATI
+91 QILAFREATL
-101 GRECLSRVQ
+101 GRECISRVQ

-143 DLEGNAYGEVAT
+143 DLESNAFGEVET

-185 RMQMLELPNITQDV
+185 RMQLLELPNITQDV
-199 VDSISDW
+199 VDSIYDW
-206 RDSDDEPQQLG
+206 RDADNEPQQLG
-217 AESDYY
+217 AEADYY
-223 RNRGLGYEPRNANF
+223 RNRGLGYEPRNGNF

-248 AWPHYMR
+248 AWPQYLR
-255 SEDWNLNGRLDPNE
+255 GEDWNLNGRLDPNE

-284 LDGGWSQYLTASTRP
+284 LEAGWSQYLTASTRP
-299 ITKSASGQ
+299 VTKSASGQ

-315 TSEEIMTR
+315 NSEELMTR
-323 TGVDSTQAAAIVTY
+323 TGLDATQASTILTY

-343 RMANI
+343 RMAQI

-353 SQLAG
+353 SQLTG
-358 SRNPGATGGAAAN
+358 SRTPGAAGANNSGAN
-371 RTGRSSAGQP
+371 RTGRSSAG
-381 RGAATPA
+381 RTGAAAAPA

-399 LGLVLNECT
+399 LTLVLNECSLDDT
-408 LENTSTS
+408 RTSQ
-415 LANAGKVNLNTASR
+415 ANAGKVNLNTASR

-440 RFADSILSRRIS
+440 RYADSILSRRIS

-470 QEQLQILGQV
+470 QEQLLILGQV

-506 AVVDRSESPVRIL
+506 VMVDRSESPVRIL

>member
-1 MNLRINI
+1 MIAPPKRNEIVKHADARNTHANI
-8 CASTGALPASIVHT
+8 FDAQKIHAPQLCARH
-22 NNVYAHSCNA
+22 
-32 DTIHPLNHF
+32 
-41 SGTVQSNYSCAHCR
+41 
-55 NAHPMHPQHQFAR
+55 
-68 RKGVVTIM
+68 KGVVTIM
-76 VIWAIAIASIIVAAT
+76 VIWAIAIASIVVAAT
-91 QILSFREATI
+91 QILAFREATL
-101 GRECLSRVQ
+101 GRECISRVQ

-143 DLEGNAYGEVAT
+143 DLESNAFGEVET

-185 RMQMLELPNITQDV
+185 RMQLLELPNITQDV
-199 VDSISDW
+199 VDSIYDW
-206 RDSDDEPQQLG
+206 RDADNEPQQLG
-217 AESDYY
+217 AEADFY
-223 RNRGLGYEPRNANF
+223 RNRGLGYEPRNGNF

-248 AWPHYMR
+248 AWPQYLR
-255 SEDWNLNGRLDPNE
+255 GEDWNLNGRLDPNE

-284 LDGGWSQYLTASTRP
+284 LEAGWSQYLTASTRP
-299 ITKSASGQ
+299 VTKSASGQ

-315 TSEEIMTR
+315 NSEELMTR
-323 TGVDSTQAAAIVTY
+323 TGMDATQAAAILTY

-343 RMANI
+343 RMAQI

-353 SQLAG
+353 SQLTG
-358 SRNPGATGGAAAN
+358 SRTAGATGAGAAGAN
-371 RTGRSSAGQP
+371 RTGRSSAGQS
-381 RGAATPA
+381 RGATAPA
-388 ASTVKNLDNKQ
+388 ATTVKNLDNKQ
-399 LGLVLNECT
+399 LTLVLNECSLDDT
-408 LENTSTS
+408 RTSQ
-415 LANAGKVNLNTASR
+415 ANAGKVNLNTASR

-440 RFADSILSRRIS
+440 RYADSILSRRIS

-470 QEQLQILGQV
+470 QEQLLILGQV

-506 AVVDRSESPVRIL
+506 VMVDRSESPVRIL

>member
-1 MNLRINI
+1 MIAPPQRNEIVRHEDARNI
-8 CASTGALPASIVHT
+8 HANIFNAQKIHAPQL
-22 NNVYAHSCNA
+22 YARH
-32 DTIHPLNHF
+32 
-41 SGTVQSNYSCAHCR
+41 
-55 NAHPMHPQHQFAR
+55 
-68 RKGVVTIM
+68 KGVVTIM
-76 VIWAIAIASIIVAAT
+76 VIWAIAIASIVVAAT
-91 QILSFREATI
+91 QILAFREATL
-101 GRECLSRVQ
+101 GRECISRVQ

-125 MEWHNA
+125 MEWHNS

-143 DLEGNAYGEVAT
+143 DLESNAFGEVET

-185 RMQMLELPNITQDV
+185 RMQLLELPNITQDV
-199 VDSISDW
+199 VDSIYDW
-206 RDSDDEPQQLG
+206 RDADNDPQQLG
-217 AESDYY
+217 AEADYY
-223 RNRGLGYEPRNANF
+223 RNRGLGYEPRNGNF

-248 AWPHYMR
+248 AWPQYLR
-255 SEDWNLNGRLDPNE
+255 GEDWNLNGRLDPNE

-284 LDGGWSQYLTASTRP
+284 LEAGWSQYLTASTRP
-299 ITKSASGQ
+299 VTKSASGQ
-307 PRLDLRKA
+307 QRLDLRKA
-315 TSEEIMTR
+315 NSEELMTR
-323 TGVDSTQAAAIVTY
+323 TGMDATQASAILTY

-343 RMANI
+343 RMAQI

-353 SQLAG
+353 SQLTG
-358 SRNPGATGGAAAN
+358 SRTAGANGANNSAAN
-371 RTGRSSAGQP
+371 RTGRSSAG
-381 RGAATPA
+381 RTGAAAAPA

-399 LGLVLNECT
+399 LTLVLNECSLDDT
-408 LENTSTS
+408 RTSQ
-415 LANAGKVNLNTASR
+415 ANAGKVNLNTASR

-440 RFADSILSRRIS
+440 RYADSILSRRIS

-470 QEQLQILGQV
+470 QEQLLILGQV

-495 ATTSGAEAEIV
+495 ATSSGAEAEIV
-506 AVVDRSESPVRIL
+506 VMVDRSESPVRIL

>member
-1 MNLRINI
+1 MTL
-8 CASTGALPASIVHT
+8 GSIISVCNRAIQAPDVHA
-22 NNVYAHSCNA
+22 NNFRAHCLDAHN
-32 DTIHPLNHF
+32 IHPLN
-41 SGTVQSNYSCAHCR
+41 
-55 NAHPMHPQHQFAR
+55 QFAR

-91 QILSFREATI
+91 QILAFREATI

-143 DLEGNAYGEVAT
+143 DLEGNAFGEVET

-170 GPMDENSKLNINVAT
+170 GPMDENSKLNINVVT
-185 RMQMLELPNITQDV
+185 RMQLLELPNISQDI
-199 VDSISDW
+199 VDSINDW
-206 RDSDDEPQQLG
+206 RDADEEPQQMG
-217 AESDYY
+217 AEADYY
-223 RNRGLGYEPRNANF
+223 RNRSLGYEPRNGNF
-237 RSIAEL
+237 HSIAEL

-248 AWPHYMR
+248 AWPQYVR
-255 SEDWNLNGRLDPNE
+255 GEDWNLNGRLDPNE
-269 DDGKRTMPDDNANGK
+269 DDGKRTTPDDNANGK
-284 LDGGWSQYLTASTRP
+284 LDAGWSQYLTASTRS
-299 ITKSASGQ
+299 ITKSVSGQ
-307 PRLDLRKA
+307 ERLDLRKA
-315 TSEEIMTR
+315 NSEEIISR
-323 TGVDSTQAAAIVTY
+323 TGVDSTQAAAILTY

-353 SQLAG
+353 SQLSG
-358 SRNPGATGGAAAN
+358 SRNPSATGAASAN
-371 RTGRSSAGQP
+371 RTGRSSAGRTP
-381 RGAATPA
+381 TPTTTAA
-388 ASTVKNLDNKQ
+388 TVKNLDNKQ

-408 LENTSTS
+408 LENTRT
-415 LANAGKVNLNTASR
+415 AQVNIGKVNLNTASR
-429 ALLRDILQLDT
+429 TLLRDILQLDT
-440 RFADSILSRRIS
+440 RYADSILSRRIS

-480 ADVTSS
+480 ADVASS

-495 ATTSGAEAEIV
+495 ANTSGAEAEIV
-506 AVVDRSESPVRIL
+506 VLVDRSESPVRIL